1 MSDNEDFE
9 NYEYDYEDQ
18 FEEPIEELQDQEHE
32 GEEEEHTNILDEVVN
47 GNATDVSTPL
57 ENKEKFTTPYMTK
70 YERAR
75 VLGTRALQISLG
87 APVMIELQGESD
99 PLIIARRELREK
111 KVPLIVRRTLPD
123 GSYEDWCIKD
133 LIVE

>member
-1 MSDNEDFE
+1 MSDVEDYD
-9 NYEYDYEDQ
+9 NYEYDYGDHFGETVDDV
-18 FEEPIEELQDQEHE
+18 ELENE
-32 GEEEEHTNILDEVVN
+32 GEEEEHTTILDEVVN
-47 GNATDVSTPL
+47 ANTTEAPVPL
-57 ENKEKFTTPYMTK
+57 ENKEKFTTPYLTK

-99 PLIIARRELREK
+99 PLVIAKRELREK
-111 KVPLIVRRTLPD
+111 KIPLIVRRTLPD

-133 LIVE
+133 LIVD